1 MVSIEQIKTICYL
14 LFFAGEMGKAV
25 IIDKDK
31 LSPEE
36 RKDYD
41 KGWNDNAFNRYASD
55 MISLHRTLP
64 DVRHSA

>member
-1 MVSIEQIKTICYL
+1 MIIKVSFLIT
-14 LFFAGEMGKAV
+14 GEMGKAV
-25 IIDKDK
+25 VIDKDK

-41 KGWNDNAFNRYASD
+41 KGWQDNAFNRYASD

-64 DVRHSA
+64 DVRDPA